1 MMSITD
7 SSRAPTPQRGPST
20 TPLPTFTRRL
30 NSRERSG
37 LENEPQD
44 LVAVY
49 GFIKPQL
56 IRSSMSRS
64 QIHDAMK
71 PHFLR
76 RTKSDVLGELP
87 PILSR
92 ELRLELGDQQR
103 KTYDAVWS
111 SRDQLRDLAPKEAG
125 SGLLALLTRL
135 KQVCN
140 FDEETGESVK
150 VDALRDVLDRI
161 ETMDEK
167 ILIFSQYVDSL
178 MKISSQITIAH
189 DIYHGGLT
197 MTQRDK
203 ILSAFREQPG
213 PRALLMSLQAGGV
226 GLNLQEASTVILF
239 DRWWNPA
246 KEDQAIHRAHRYG
259 RESTLEVIRF
269 LVEDSVEER
278 IDSVLG
284 AKRMLFD
291 EYITKAPQDQRWSA
305 KTHTTNS

>member
-1 MMSITD
+1 
-7 SSRAPTPQRGPST
+7 
-20 TPLPTFTRRL
+20 
-30 NSRERSG
+30 
-37 LENEPQD
+37 
-44 LVAVY
+44 
-49 GFIKPQL
+49 
-56 IRSSMSRS
+56 
-64 QIHDAMK
+64 MK

-305 KTHTTNS
+305 KTLRRILDL